1 MTDTRM
7 QPNQVPL
14 VEQLRSVP
22 ANAHLA
28 VNTPNPLGHDTQ
40 HFAIGAMCH
49 KAAARLD
56 ALRAE
61 LEAAKR
67 DAERYRWLVG
77 SHYRR
82 IPADVAQAAQL
93 SVLVLGD
100 PQEIDAAIDAARKE
114 RT

>member
-1 MTDTRM
+1 MTDEMM
-7 QPNQVPL
+7 QANQVPL
-14 VEQLRSVP
+14 VERLRSVP

-56 ALRAE
+56 DLRAE

-67 DAERYRWLVG
+67 DAEDCDLFLVCVEEAINELRAVL
-77 SHYRR
+77 RR
-82 IPADVAQAAQL
+82 TPA
-93 SVLVLGD
+93 GG
-100 PQEIDAAIDAARKE
+100 EG
-114 RT
+114 

>member
-7 QPNQVPL
+7 QANQVPL

-56 ALRAE
+56 ALEAE
-61 LEAAKR
+61 LAAAEK
-67 DAERYRWLVG
+67 DAARYRWLKINA
-77 SHYRR
+77 RR
-82 IPADVAQAAQL
+82 IDFAGLCVSDGAQL
-93 SVLVLGD
+93 D
-100 PQEIDAAIDAARKE
+100 ARIDAAMSKD
-114 RT
+114 